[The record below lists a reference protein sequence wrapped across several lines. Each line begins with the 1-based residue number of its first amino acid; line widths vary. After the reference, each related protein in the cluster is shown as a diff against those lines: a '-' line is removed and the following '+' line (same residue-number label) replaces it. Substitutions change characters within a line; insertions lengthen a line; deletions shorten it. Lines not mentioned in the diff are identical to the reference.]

1 MKFSHTTGQRPLAG
15 YVIKRGV
22 NRGGFGEVYF
32 GVSDGGKEV
41 ALKGLFKDP
50 DLELRGV
57 RHCMNLKHPHLVH
70 LYDLKKDDQGRD
82 WLVMEYVRGDTLH
95 TLLQRHPTGLPRDMV
110 RTWFAQIAAAVH
122 FLHEQGIVHRDL
134 KPANVFVEA
143 GQVKV
148 GDYGLCKFASGSRH
162 SQAVGTPHYMAPE
175 ISKGECGRSIDIYA
189 AGILLYEMLLGRM
202 PFDGTNSAELLRQH
216 LWSTPDLAGS
226 GPFAPVLKK
235 ALAKEPADRYPTMA
249 EFAQHVAEI
258 DGPPSSRLPM
268 VQTPREP
275 LPPTEPMPSR
285 RPSLE
290 PMRSLL
296 AAGCLLIG
304 MATLWAFLGFQG
316 DWRRTMPAL
325 IIAGAGTWSLLLT
338 ARLWP
343 RPTEDSLTRRLVLG
357 LIGVGLGALAVW
369 LDGYAVVGGD
379 LVRPTAPQID
389 SHPVLRL
396 LYPTTLGFSPLVGEL
411 GFFGLMFV
419 LLRWWRIV
427 EPERSATFSVG
438 PLLSVGFWAFVLL
451 FLLPTPEARETAMAS
466 LLMIAAAGQL
476 AAPRR
481 IPEPEP
487 SKRLRWQY
495 A

>member
-1 MKFSHTTGQRPLAG
+1 
-15 YVIKRGV
+15 
-22 NRGGFGEVYF
+22 
-32 GVSDGGKEV
+32 
-41 ALKGLFKDP
+41 
-50 DLELRGV
+50 
-57 RHCMNLKHPHLVH
+57 
-70 LYDLKKDDQGRD
+70 
-82 WLVMEYVRGDTLH
+82 
-95 TLLQRHPTGLPRDMV
+95 
-110 RTWFAQIAAAVH
+110 
-122 FLHEQGIVHRDL
+122 
-134 KPANVFVEA
+134 
-143 GQVKV
+143 
-148 GDYGLCKFASGSRH
+148 
-162 SQAVGTPHYMAPE
+162 
-175 ISKGECGRSIDIYA
+175 
-189 AGILLYEMLLGRM
+189 
-202 PFDGTNSAELLRQH
+202 
-216 LWSTPDLAGS
+216 
-226 GPFAPVLKK
+226 
-235 ALAKEPADRYPTMA
+235 
-249 EFAQHVAEI
+249 
-258 DGPPSSRLPM
+258 
-268 VQTPREP
+268 
-275 LPPTEPMPSR
+275 
-285 RPSLE
+285 
-290 PMRSLL
+290 
-296 AAGCLLIG
+296 
-304 MATLWAFLGFQG
+304 
-316 DWRRTMPAL
+316 MPAL